1 MQADSVQRW
10 MHASILTAR
19 CMQPAALRR
28 YLPQWSVGF
37 HYKRRRRPAAR
48 PAAAG
53 ATTAPLAASQPA
65 AAASIGHLPPP
76 RHRR

>member
-28 YLPQWSVGF
+28 YLPQWSVTF
-37 HYKRRRRPAAR
+37 HYKRRRPPLSAR
-48 PAAAG
+48 AGAAG
-53 ATTAPLAASQPA
+53 WAIRQRS
-65 AAASIGHLPPP
+65 SS
-76 RHRR
+76 